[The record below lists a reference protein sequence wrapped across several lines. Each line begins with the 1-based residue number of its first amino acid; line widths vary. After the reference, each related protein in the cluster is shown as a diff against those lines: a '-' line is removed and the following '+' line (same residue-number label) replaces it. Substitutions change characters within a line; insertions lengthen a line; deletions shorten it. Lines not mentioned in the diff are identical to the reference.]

1 MDFDPFYLFVNGYA
15 YTFLLYNKSE
25 MTKKIDKQNKHILK
39 RIILGFGCLIGLV
52 VIILGIYFATYYRAG
67 DTAKANLETRD
78 GIIVENRS
86 DYVLFDGPSE
96 SNLFVFYPGARVDY
110 RAYAPLMRRLAEQGV
125 DCALVK
131 MPLNFAIFKQNAFDD
146 VMGSLQVGYQPYE
159 HFYIGGHSMGGAMA
173 AVYAANNPEKVEAL
187 IMLAAYPTKPLAED
201 LKVLEIYGSNDNVIN
216 REKLSEGAQFLP
228 EKAVV
233 YEIAGG
239 NHAQFGDYGKQSGD
253 GEATISADAQLDE
266 TVEQISNLLMLK

>member
-1 MDFDPFYLFVNGYA
+1 
-15 YTFLLYNKSE
+15 
-25 MTKKIDKQNKHILK
+25 
-39 RIILGFGCLIGLV
+39 
-52 VIILGIYFATYYRAG
+52 
-67 DTAKANLETRD
+67 
-78 GIIVENRS
+78 
-86 DYVLFDGPSE
+86 
-96 SNLFVFYPGARVDY
+96 
-110 RAYAPLMRRLAEQGV
+110 MR
-125 DCALVK
+125 
-131 MPLNFAIFKQNAFDD
+131 
-146 VMGSLQVGYQPYE
+146 
-159 HFYIGGHSMGGAMA
+159 
-173 AVYAANNPEKVEAL
+173 AL

>member
-1 MDFDPFYLFVNGYA
+1 
-15 YTFLLYNKSE
+15 

-39 RIILGFGCLIGLV
+39 RFLLGFGCLAGLA
-52 VIILGIYFATYYRAG
+52 VIIIGIYFATYYRAG
-67 DTAKANLETRD
+67 DTAKANLETKD

-86 DYVLFDGPSE
+86 DYVLFNGSNESE
-96 SNLFVFYPGARVDY
+96 LFVFYPGARVDY

-146 VMGSLQVGYQPYE
+146 VIDSLQVGYQPYE

-187 IMLAAYPTKPLAED
+187 IMLAAYPTKPLAKD

-216 REKLSEGAQFLP
+216 REKLSEGAQYLP
-228 EKAVV
+228 EDAVV
-233 YEIAGG
+233 YEITGG

-253 GEATISADAQLDE
+253 GKAIITADKQLDE
-266 TVEQISNLLMLK
+266 TVEQISNLLML